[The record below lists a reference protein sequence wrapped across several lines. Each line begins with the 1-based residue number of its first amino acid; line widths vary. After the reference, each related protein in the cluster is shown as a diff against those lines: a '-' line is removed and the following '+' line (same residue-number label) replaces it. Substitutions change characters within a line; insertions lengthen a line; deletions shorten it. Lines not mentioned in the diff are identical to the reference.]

1 MFPHPCGAEFERL
14 VAAGGDPRSVVPDEY
29 VVARGGTKPIPPP
42 GSMFSAVAGPSL
54 EAAGCAVP
62 HGQIRVTTAGIIR
75 ATGGVVAWFADSSP
89 HGTMNLQHVH
99 VTEVGPTVFGD
110 PQPNPVPR
118 KQRIDEGK

>member
-1 MFPHPCGAEFERL
+1 
-14 VAAGGDPRSVVPDEY
+14 
-29 VVARGGTKPIPPP
+29 
-42 GSMFSAVAGPSL
+42 MFSAVAGPTL

-62 HGQIRVTTAGIIR
+62 HGQMRVTAAGVIR
-75 ATGGVVAWFADSSP
+75 ASGGVVEWFADSSP

-99 VTEVGPTVFGD
+99 VTEAGPTEFGG